1 MFRYRLVLAL
11 ALAALMVSPVLAE
24 SPQDTQSGPAPT
36 DRGRSGRVKKMNAS
50 AACVPGARIEAFS
63 EGEWYPAVVL
73 DALRDGRCFVHY
85 EGYGSDDDEAM
96 APKDIRP
103 RR

>member
-1 MFRYRLVLAL
+1 MQGFRIVSVAAGLAL
-11 ALAALMVSPVLAE
+11 IASV
-24 SPQDTQSGPAPT
+24 
-36 DRGRSGRVKKMNAS
+36 AS
-50 AACVPGARIEAFS
+50 AQTAADAAKWGNEAKAAAGASLCVAGAQVEALS
-63 EGEWYPAVVL
+63 EGAWYPAVVL

-96 APKDIRP
+96 APGAVRS